1 MSRRRA
7 RIARLRD
14 LADRQELAART
25 TMIQSQN
32 AVATAEQAK
41 AESIR
46 KTEDALKQGLPIPFR
61 GALSRASVT
70 SSARQDDVIRG
81 LQITL
86 DSNTESWDSQ
96 RQRASSLG
104 KLFERIDEAEQ
115 LEQERVAEIELG
127 DVVMSRF
134 ANAKDDQLAGRS

>member
-1 MSRRRA
+1 MSRRRT

-25 TMIQSQN
+25 TMIHSQN

-41 AESIR
+41 VDSIR
-46 KTEDALKQGLPIPFR
+46 KTEQALRQDLSIPFR

-81 LQITL
+81 LQVTL
-86 DSNTESWDSQ
+86 ESDTEAWDSQ
-96 RQRASSLG
+96 RQRAGSLG
-104 KLFERIDEAEQ
+104 KLFERIDDAEQ
-115 LEQERVAEIELG
+115 SEQERVAEIELG

-134 ANAKDDQLAGRS
+134 ANAKADQLAGRS